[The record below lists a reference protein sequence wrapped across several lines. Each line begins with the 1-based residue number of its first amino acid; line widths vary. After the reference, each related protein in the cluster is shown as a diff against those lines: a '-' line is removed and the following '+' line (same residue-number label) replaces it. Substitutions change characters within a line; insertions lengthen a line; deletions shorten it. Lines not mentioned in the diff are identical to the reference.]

1 MVVTWDSFEFH
12 CMIISQF
19 CKTPFGWIV
28 FMNISPWL
36 HGTIIS
42 PSYCKKNCLVAG
54 KWEGVTVEIGID
66 PTNPNAPVPFELS
79 TQNGLL

>member
-1 MVVTWDSFEFH
+1 
-12 CMIISQF
+12 
-19 CKTPFGWIV
+19 
-28 FMNISPWL
+28 MNISPWL

-54 KWEGVTVEIGID
+54 KWEGITVEIGID